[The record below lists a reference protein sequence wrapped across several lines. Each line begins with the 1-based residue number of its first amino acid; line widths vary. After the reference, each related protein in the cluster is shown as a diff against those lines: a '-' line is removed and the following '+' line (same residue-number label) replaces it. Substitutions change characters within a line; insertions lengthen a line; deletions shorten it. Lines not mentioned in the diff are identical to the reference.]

1 MMRKDYDVVIIGSGV
16 GGLTCA
22 CLLAK
27 EGMKV
32 LVLEQC
38 SRIGGCCSNYDVN
51 GFKPDVGAVF
61 VIGHNLYYKLFELLD
76 LKLED
81 YLQFK
86 LIDPVYDAVLED
98 GTRTLLPRDP
108 DELKS
113 VIKEIAPDDVNNF
126 DRYLSDMKTIY
137 DSFISALHKPM
148 PPLSHVARP
157 ETLIRL
163 AAQPYLIRA
172 FPTALKIGS
181 RKLDRLLVNY
191 FKDERIRL
199 LFGWENLYA
208 ALPAK
213 RCSGMLAMVSYA
225 GRVGY
230 YYPKGGMIA
239 IPKAL
244 RKIAERFGAEIRLN
258 SLVKKIIVE
267 NGRTRGVLLENGD
280 EISSRVVISN
290 AHSKTTYLDLVGEDK
305 LPSYVSRAVK
315 KQPCSIPAPTIYLG
329 LKKKMDSVRAHMT
342 VILSDREKFDN
353 IWSDFYDKG
362 LLYRADD
369 GSYLVSCAS
378 FDDPDL
384 APDGKQVLSV
394 IYIAP
399 YKLKY
404 HNWDEIA
411 LDWAWQCVEA
421 LDRKAFPGLSSNVEW
436 IDSVTPVELERR
448 LLIPE
453 GAFFGIEMSAS
464 NMGPFRPSWRS
475 KCVEGLYLTGQC
487 TNPGGGVP
495 LVMISG
501 MAASSLIVQD
511 WKKYS

>member
-1 MMRKDYDVVIIGSGV
+1 MKRDYDVVIVGSGV

-22 CLLAK
+22 CLLAR

-76 LKLED
+76 LRLED
-81 YLQFK
+81 YLQFN
-86 LIDPVYDAVLED
+86 LIDPVYDAILED
-98 GTRTLLPRDP
+98 GTRVLLPREP
-108 DELKS
+108 EELKEI
-113 VIKEIAPDDVNNF
+113 IKEIAPSDARNF
-126 DRYLSDMKTIY
+126 DRYLADMKTIY
-137 DSFISALHKPM
+137 DSVFSTLQMPM
-148 PPLSHVARP
+148 PPLAQVAKP
-157 ETLIRL
+157 QTLIKL
-163 AAQPYLIRA
+163 LAQPQLIRA
-172 FPTALKIGS
+172 LPTTLKVGS
-181 RKLDRLLVNY
+181 RRLDRLLENY
-191 FKDERIRL
+191 FEDERIRL

-208 ALPAK
+208 ALPSK

-258 SLVKKIIVE
+258 SLVKKIIIE
-267 NGRTRGVLLENGD
+267 NRCARGVLLENG
-280 EISSRVVISN
+280 EKISARVVISN
-290 AHSKTTYLDLVGEDK
+290 AHSKTTYLDLVGEQN
-305 LPSYVSRAVK
+305 LPYHVSRAVK

-329 LKKKMDSVRAHMT
+329 LKKKMDSVRGHMT
-342 VILSDREKFDN
+342 VILPERQKFDN

-369 GSYLVSCAS
+369 GAFLVSCAS

-384 APDGKQVLSV
+384 APEGKQVLSV

-399 YKLKY
+399 YRLKY
-404 HNWDEIA
+404 HQWDDIA
-411 LDWAWQCVEA
+411 LEWAWQCAEA
-421 LDRKAFPGLSSNVEW
+421 LERKAFPGLSSNIEW

-453 GAFFGIEMSAS
+453 GAFFGIEMSGP

-475 KCVEGLYLTGQC
+475 KSIDGLYLTGQC

-511 WKKYS
+511 WKKYA